1 MTVAI
6 VDAARPVTGG
16 VDTHLDLNV
25 AAALDPVGGLLA
37 VAEFPTTS
45 AGHRDLLGWLS
56 GFGPV
61 ARAGVEG
68 TGSYGAG
75 LARFL
80 RAAGVAVV
88 EVDRPS
94 RQARRR
100 SGKSDPLDA
109 VEAARA
115 ALSGRACGAAKSRD
129 GNVEAI
135 RALVVAR
142 RSARSAKI
150 QTLNQIRHLSF
161 TAPEQLRQRLAGVS
175 RHHLAARA
183 AALRPATGEGAD
195 QVIAATKTALRILG
209 RRVLALDEEKAR
221 IDALLSGLVTQTA
234 PQLLSLHGV
243 GIDTAAAL
251 LVTAGDN
258 PGRLR
263 SEAARAHLCGT
274 APIPASS
281 GKVTRC
287 RLNRGGDRQA
297 SRALWGIVI
306 TRLRNDPRTRAYMA
320 RRLGEGRSKPD
331 CPDGWPATGPASAH
345 QRPPG
350 HAPRQELARATVAAD
365 ASIFS
370 VGHPS
375 RAAPGSPGPQ
385 GSARR
390 AERSEPLRSRGFWG
404 SPGGVPDREDAPR
417 AGFPLSHL

>member
-1 MTVAI
+1 LSTYQAEGMTVTI
-6 VDAARPVTGG
+6 VDAARPVTGGANTHLELDVTSRLVTGG

-25 AAALDPVGGLLA
+25 AAALDGIGGLLG
-37 VAEFPTTS
+37 VAEFPTTL
-45 AGHRDLLGWLS
+45 AGHRELLGWLS

-61 ARAGVEG
+61 ARVGVEG

-80 RAAGVAVV
+80 RSAGVQVV
-88 EVDRPS
+88 EVDRPN

-129 GNVEAI
+129 GTVEAI
-135 RALVVAR
+135 RALVVAK

-150 QTLNQIRHLSF
+150 QALSQIRHLSF
-161 TAPEQLRQRLAGVS
+161 TAPDGLRQRLAGVS

-183 AALRPATGEGAD
+183 AALRPATRQGAD
-195 QVIAATKTALRILG
+195 PVVAATKTALRILG

-221 IDALLSGLVTQTA
+221 IDALLSTLVTQTA
-234 PQLLSLHGV
+234 PQLLAVFGV
-243 GIDTAAAL
+243 GVDTAAAL

-263 SEAARAHLCGT
+263 SEAAWAHLCGT

-281 GKVTRC
+281 GKVTRY

-297 SRALWGIVI
+297 NSALWGIVV
-306 TRLRNDPRTRAYMA
+306 TRLGNDPRTRAYMA
-320 RRLGEGRSKPD
+320 RRLAEGRSKPEVIRILKRYV
-331 CPDGWPATGPASAH
+331 AREIYH
-345 QRPPG
+345 RL
-350 HAPRQELARATVAAD
+350 PRT
-365 ASIFS
+365 
-370 VGHPS
+370 
-375 RAAPGSPGPQ
+375 
-385 GSARR
+385 
-390 AERSEPLRSRGFWG
+390 
-404 SPGGVPDREDAPR
+404 
-417 AGFPLSHL
+417 

>member
-1 MTVAI
+1 MTVTI
-6 VDAARPVTGG
+6 VDAARPVTGSGNTHPDLHAAPCLVTGG

-61 ARAGVEG
+61 ARVGVEG

-80 RAAGVAVV
+80 RRAGVEIV
-88 EVDRPS
+88 EVDRPN

-135 RALVVAR
+135 RALVVAK

-150 QTLNQIRHLSF
+150 QALNQIRHLSF

-195 QVIAATKTALRILG
+195 PVVAATKTALRILG

-221 IDALLSGLVTQTA
+221 IDALLTGLVTQTA
-234 PQLLSLHGV
+234 PQLLAVFGV

-263 SEAARAHLCGT
+263 SEAHLCGT

-281 GKVTRC
+281 GKVTRY

-297 SRALWGIVI
+297 NRALRGIVI
-306 TRLRNDPRTRAYMA
+306 TRLRNGPRTQAYMA
-320 RRLGEGRSKPD
+320 RRLAEGRSKPEVIRVLKRYVAREVYHRL
-331 CPDGWPATGPASAH
+331 P
-345 QRPPG
+345 RP
-350 HAPRQELARATVAAD
+350 
-365 ASIFS
+365 
-370 VGHPS
+370 
-375 RAAPGSPGPQ
+375 
-385 GSARR
+385 
-390 AERSEPLRSRGFWG
+390 
-404 SPGGVPDREDAPR
+404 
-417 AGFPLSHL
+417 

>member
-1 MTVAI
+1 MNTSQAEGMTVTI
-6 VDAARPVTGG
+6 VDAARPVPGGADTHSDLNVASCLVTGG

-25 AAALDPVGGLLA
+25 AAALDPVGGLLG
-37 VAEFPTTS
+37 VAEFATTL
-45 AGHRDLLGWLS
+45 AGHRELLGWLS

-80 RAAGVAVV
+80 RAAGVEVV
-88 EVDRPS
+88 EVDRPN

-109 VEAARA
+109 IEAARA

-135 RALVVAR
+135 RVLVVAK

-161 TAPEQLRQRLAGVS
+161 TAPDQLRQQLAGVS
-175 RHHLAARA
+175 RQQLAARA
-183 AALRPATGEGAD
+183 AALRPPAAKSAD
-195 QVIAATKTALRILG
+195 PVITATKTALRILG
-209 RRVLALDEEKAR
+209 RRVLALDAEKAR
-221 IDALLSGLVTQTA
+221 IDALLATLVTQTA
-234 PQLLSLHGV
+234 PQLLAVFGV
-243 GIDTAAAL
+243 GIDTAAEL

-263 SEAARAHLCGT
+263 SEAAWAHLCGT

-281 GKVTRC
+281 GKVTRY

-297 SRALWGIVI
+297 NRALWGIVI
-306 TRLRNDPRTRAYMA
+306 TRLGNDPRTRAYMA
-320 RRLGEGRSKPD
+320 RRLGEGRSKPEVIRVLKRYVAREVYHRL
-331 CPDGWPATGPASAH
+331 P
-345 QRPPG
+345 RP
-350 HAPRQELARATVAAD
+350 
-365 ASIFS
+365 
-370 VGHPS
+370 
-375 RAAPGSPGPQ
+375 
-385 GSARR
+385 
-390 AERSEPLRSRGFWG
+390 
-404 SPGGVPDREDAPR
+404 
-417 AGFPLSHL
+417 

>member
-1 MTVAI
+1 MTVTI
-6 VDAARPVTGG
+6 VDAARPVTGSGNTHPDLHAVPCLVTGG

-37 VAEFPTTS
+37 VAEFPATS

-61 ARAGVEG
+61 ARVGVEG

-80 RAAGVAVV
+80 RAAGVQVV
-88 EVDRPS
+88 EVDRAN

-150 QTLNQIRHLSF
+150 QALNQIRHLGF

-183 AALRPATGEGAD
+183 AALRPAAGQGAD
-195 QVIAATKTALRILG
+195 PVVAATKTALRILG

-221 IDALLSGLVTQTA
+221 IDALLTTLVTQTA
-234 PQLLSLHGV
+234 PQLLAVFGV
-243 GIDTAAAL
+243 GVDTAAAL

-263 SEAARAHLCGT
+263 SEAAWAHLCGT

-281 GKVTRC
+281 GKVTRY
-287 RLNRGGDRQA
+287 RLSRGGDRQA
-297 SRALWGIVI
+297 NRALWGIVI
-306 TRLRNDPRTRAYMA
+306 TRLGNDPRTKAYMA
-320 RRLGEGRSKPD
+320 RRLGEGRSKPEVIRILKRYVAREVYHRL
-331 CPDGWPATGPASAH
+331 P
-345 QRPPG
+345 RP
-350 HAPRQELARATVAAD
+350 
-365 ASIFS
+365 
-370 VGHPS
+370 
-375 RAAPGSPGPQ
+375 
-385 GSARR
+385 
-390 AERSEPLRSRGFWG
+390 
-404 SPGGVPDREDAPR
+404 
-417 AGFPLSHL
+417 